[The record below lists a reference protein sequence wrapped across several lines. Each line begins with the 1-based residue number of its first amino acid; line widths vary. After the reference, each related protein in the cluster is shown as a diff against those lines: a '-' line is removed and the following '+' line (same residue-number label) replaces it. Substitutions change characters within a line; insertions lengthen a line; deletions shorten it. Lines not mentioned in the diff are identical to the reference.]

1 MRGDLI
7 ETFKILN
14 EFNNYGKN
22 LFNLSERTNNLIVR
36 PNQRSMDFF
45 SERVIQY
52 WNKLPEYVKNK
63 NTVNSFKNELDNFR
77 KTGIANKLT
86 GQYWELSEEIFK
98 RI

>member
-1 MRGDLI
+1 MV
-7 ETFKILN
+7 
-14 EFNNYGKN
+14 KN

-63 NTVNSFKNELDNFR
+63 KHC
-77 KTGIANKLT
+77 
-86 GQYWELSEEIFK
+86 
-98 RI
+98 